1 MTRKI
6 TSYYTKVLTIQKG
19 FNSLTCQHQ
28 KSLMYTVHAIKQSLA
43 EFSVSIN
50 TFQTV
55 QSTPCKTSLL
65 SLNINTKFKTKKDSK
80 TQYKIKY

>member
-1 MTRKI
+1 
-6 TSYYTKVLTIQKG
+6 
-19 FNSLTCQHQ
+19 
-28 KSLMYTVHAIKQSLA
+28 MYTVHAIKQSLA
-43 EFSVSIN
+43 ELSVSIN